1 MLRVFLS
8 PPPHNSRIDSREC
21 HSQLSRT
28 GQIVRPLPHSLDQV
42 MRLRHKLIDVVI
54 VAVVLRCGCRLGYRY
69 HALTHGNLSAP
80 RGESESTNKE
90 LRFRALLHEHETELS
105 LTVA

>member
-42 MRLRHKLIDVVI
+42 MRLPHKLIDVVI

-80 RGESESTNKE
+80 RGESRITKGEI
-90 LRFRALLHEHETELS
+90 RFRALLSDGDPELS
-105 LTVA
+105 LTTV